1 MSVQDARAIVAR
13 KRDGAVLEAGEISS
27 FVEGYRR
34 GDVAPELAAAFLM
47 AVYLRG
53 MSPAETSALTG
64 AYVES
69 GTTVSLRSVERPI
82 VDKHS
87 TGGVGD
93 GVTLIFAPLAAAL
106 GLAVAKVS
114 GRGLGHTGGT
124 IDKLESIPGM
134 RTDVPPDDI
143 ERQVEEIGCAIVGQR
158 ADLVPADGAFY
169 ALRHATATVESVPLI
184 AASVMSKKLAVRSD
198 LILLDVKAGRG
209 AFMET
214 VDAAAELAGACV
226 DIARASGRVVR
237 AVVTDMSQPLG
248 HAVGNALEVREAV
261 GVLSGGNGSARLREL
276 SLLLAAEALATLSS
290 AGIEDAR
297 ARAER
302 ALDSGA
308 ALERFRAMVA
318 AQGGEPRVADEPGT
332 VLPAAPVVLPVL
344 ARDAGSVGRVD
355 PQVVARTSAE
365 LGAGRRGKEEDI
377 DPAVGVELLREVGDP
392 VAPDEELAR
401 VHARDEDAARRAV
414 DAIRSAF
421 TLEGGPV
428 QRPSLVLRWVG

>member
-1 MSVQDARAIVAR
+1 VIVHDPRAIVAR

-27 FVEGYRR
+27 FVEGYGR
-34 GDVAPELAAAFLM
+34 GDVPPELAAAFLM
-47 AVYLRG
+47 AVFLRG
-53 MSPAETSALTG
+53 MSPSETTALTG
-64 AYVES
+64 AYVDS
-69 GTTVSLRSVERPI
+69 GTTVSLASVDRSI

-134 RTDVPPDDI
+134 RTDLSPDEV

-158 ADLVPADGAFY
+158 VDLVPADGALY

-214 VDAAAELAGACV
+214 VDAAAELAGVCV
-226 DIARASGRVVR
+226 DIARASERAVR

-261 GVLSGGNGSARLREL
+261 DVLAGGKGSARLREL
-276 SLLLAAEALATLSS
+276 SVLLAAEALATVSTT
-290 AGIEDAR
+290 GIEDAR
-297 ARAER
+297 AQAER

-318 AQGGEPRVADEPGT
+318 AQGGDPRVADEADA
-332 VLPAAPVVLPVL
+332 VLPAAPVVLPVI
-344 ARDAGSVGRVD
+344 ARDAGTVGRVD
-355 PQVVARTSAE
+355 PQVVARTSAV
-365 LGAGRRGKEEDI
+365 LGAGRRGKHEDI
-377 DPAVGVELLREVGDP
+377 DPAVGVEVLRQVGD
-392 VAPDEELAR
+392 VVGADDELAR
-401 VHARDEDAARRAV
+401 VHARDEDAAHRAV

-421 TLEGGPV
+421 TLEGGRV
-428 QRPSLVLRWVG
+428 QRPPLVLRWVG

>member
-1 MSVQDARAIVAR
+1 VSVHDPRAIVAR
-13 KRDGAVLEAGEISS
+13 KRDGAVLDAGEIHS
-27 FVEGYRR
+27 FVEGYGR
-34 GDVAPELAAAFLM
+34 GDVEPELAAAFLM

-53 MSPAETSALTG
+53 MSPSETTTLTR
-64 AYVES
+64 AYVDS
-69 GTTVSLRSVERPI
+69 GTTVSLASVDRSI

-93 GVTLIFAPLAAAL
+93 DVTLIFAPLAAAL

-114 GRGLGHTGGT
+114 GRGPGHAGGT

-134 RTDVPPDDI
+134 RTDLSPDEV
-143 ERQVEEIGCAIVGQR
+143 ERQVEDIGCAIVGQR

-209 AFMET
+209 AFMDT
-214 VDAAAELAGACV
+214 VDAAAELAGVCV
-226 DIARASGRVVR
+226 DIARASERAVR

-261 GVLSGGNGSARLREL
+261 DVLAGGKGSARLREL
-276 SLLLAAEALATLSS
+276 SVLLAAEALATLSNTV
-290 AGIEDAR
+290 IEEAR

-302 ALDSGA
+302 ALDSGD

-318 AQGGEPRVADEPGT
+318 AQGGDPRVADDAAA
-332 VLPAAPVVLPVL
+332 VLPAAPVVLPVT
-344 ARDAGSVGRVD
+344 ARDAGTIGRVD
-355 PQVVARTSAE
+355 PQVVARTSAG
-365 LGAGRRGKEEDI
+365 LGAGRRGKQEDI
-377 DPAVGVELLREVGDP
+377 DPAVGIEVLREVGDI
-392 VAPDEELAR
+392 VGGDDELAR
-401 VHARDEDAARRAV
+401 VHAPDEDAAHRAV

-428 QRPSLVLRWVG
+428 QRPPLVLRWVG

>member
-1 MSVQDARAIVAR
+1 MSVDDPRAIVAR
-13 KRDGAVLEAGEISS
+13 KRDGAVLEAGEIRS
-27 FVEGYRR
+27 FVEGYGR

-53 MSPAETSALTG
+53 MSASETTALTG
-64 AYVES
+64 AYVDS
-69 GTTVSLRSVERPI
+69 GTTISLASVDRSI

-134 RTDVPPDDI
+134 RTDLSPDEV

-158 ADLVPADGAFY
+158 VDLVPADGALY

-214 VDAAAELAGACV
+214 EDVAAELAGVCV
-226 DIARASGRVVR
+226 DIARASERAVR
-237 AVVTDMSQPLG
+237 AVVTNMSQPLG

-261 GVLSGGNGSARLREL
+261 DVLAGGKGSARLREL
-276 SLLLAAEALATLSS
+276 SVLLAAEALATLSNT
-290 AGIEDAR
+290 GIEETR

-318 AQGGEPRVADEPGT
+318 AQGGDPRVADEADA
-332 VLPAAPVVLPVL
+332 VLPAAPVVLPVI
-344 ARDAGSVGRVD
+344 ARDAGTVGRVD
-355 PQVVARTSAE
+355 PQDVARTSAV
-365 LGAGRRGKEEDI
+365 LGAGRGGKHEDI
-377 DPAVGVELLREVGDP
+377 DPAVGVEVLREVGD
-392 VAPDEELAR
+392 VVGVDDELAR
-401 VHARDEDAARRAV
+401 VYARDEDAAHRAV

>member
-1 MSVQDARAIVAR
+1 MSVHDPRAIVAR
-13 KRDGAVLEAGEISS
+13 KRDGSVLEAGEIHS
-27 FVEGYRR
+27 FVEGYGR

-53 MSPAETSALTG
+53 MSPSETKALTR
-64 AYVES
+64 AYVDS
-69 GTTVSLRSVERPI
+69 GTTVSLASVDRSI

-93 GVTLIFAPLAAAL
+93 DVTLIFAPLAAAL

-134 RTDVPPDDI
+134 RTDLSPDEV

-158 ADLVPADGAFY
+158 ADLVPADGALY

-214 VDAAAELAGACV
+214 VDAAAELAGVCV
-226 DIARASGRVVR
+226 DIARASERAVR

-261 GVLSGGNGSARLREL
+261 DVLAGGKGSTRLREL
-276 SLLLAAEALATLSS
+276 SILLAAEALATLSNT
-290 AGIEDAR
+290 GIEEAR

-302 ALDSGA
+302 ALRLRRGA
-308 ALERFRAMVA
+308 RAVPGHGGRPGGRSPRRRRGGRRA
-318 AQGGEPRVADEPGT
+318 AGGADRAARHRPRRGNRRPC
-332 VLPAAPVVLPVL
+332 
-344 ARDAGSVGRVD
+344 GS
-355 PQVVARTSAE
+355 
-365 LGAGRRGKEEDI
+365 AGRRADQRG
-377 DPAVGVELLREVGDP
+377 PRG
-392 VAPDEELAR
+392 
-401 VHARDEDAARRAV
+401 
-414 DAIRSAF
+414 RSARGS
-421 TLEGGPV
+421 TRTSI
-428 QRPSLVLRWVG
+428 RPSGSRCCERSGTS

>member
-1 MSVQDARAIVAR
+1 MSVDDPRATVAR
-13 KRDGAVLEAGEISS
+13 KRDGAVLEAGEIRS
-27 FVEGYRR
+27 FVEGYGR

-53 MSPAETSALTG
+53 MSASETTALTG
-64 AYVES
+64 AYVDS
-69 GTTVSLRSVERPI
+69 GTTVPLASVDRSI

-134 RTDVPPDDI
+134 RTDLSLDEV

-158 ADLVPADGAFY
+158 VDLVPADGALY

-214 VDAAAELAGACV
+214 VGAAAELAGVCV
-226 DIARASGRVVR
+226 DIARASERAVR

-261 GVLSGGNGSARLREL
+261 DVLGGGRGSSRMREL
-276 SLLLAAEALATLSS
+276 SVLLAAEALATLSNT
-290 AGIEDAR
+290 GIEEAR

-318 AQGGEPRVADEPGT
+318 AQGGDPRVADDADA
-332 VLPAAPVVLPVL
+332 VLPAAPLVLPVV
-344 ARDAGSVGRVD
+344 AGDAGAVGRVD
-355 PQVVARTSAE
+355 PKVVARTSAV
-365 LGAGRRGKEEDI
+365 LGAGRRGKHEDI
-377 DPAVGVELLREVGDP
+377 DLAVGVEVLREVGD
-392 VAPDEELAR
+392 VVGADDELAR
-401 VHARDEDAARRAV
+401 VHGRDEDAAHRAV

-428 QRPSLVLRWVG
+428 QRPPLVLRWIG

>member
-1 MSVQDARAIVAR
+1 VSVHDPRAIVAR
-13 KRDGAVLEAGEISS
+13 KRDGAVLDAGEIHS
-27 FVEGYRR
+27 FVEGYGR
-34 GDVAPELAAAFLM
+34 GDVEPELAAAFLM

-53 MSPAETSALTG
+53 MSPSETTTLTR
-64 AYVES
+64 AYVDS
-69 GTTVSLRSVERPI
+69 GTTVSLASVDRSI

-93 GVTLIFAPLAAAL
+93 DVTLIFAPLAAAL

-134 RTDVPPDDI
+134 RTDLSPDEV
-143 ERQVEEIGCAIVGQR
+143 ERQVEDIGCAIVGQR

-214 VDAAAELAGACV
+214 VDAAAELAGVCV
-226 DIARASGRVVR
+226 DIARASERAVR

-261 GVLSGGNGSARLREL
+261 DVLAGGKGSARLREL
-276 SLLLAAEALATLSS
+276 SVLLAAEALATLSNTV
-290 AGIEDAR
+290 IEEAR

-302 ALDSGA
+302 ALDSGD

-318 AQGGEPRVADEPGT
+318 AQGGDPRVADDAAA
-332 VLPAAPVVLPVL
+332 VLPAAPVVLPVT
-344 ARDAGSVGRVD
+344 ARDAGTIGRVD
-355 PQVVARTSAE
+355 PQVVARTSAG
-365 LGAGRRGKEEDI
+365 LGAGRRGKQEDI
-377 DPAVGVELLREVGDP
+377 DPAVGIEVLREVGDI
-392 VAPDEELAR
+392 VGGDDELAR
-401 VHARDEDAARRAV
+401 VHAPDEDAAHRAV

-428 QRPSLVLRWVG
+428 QRPPLVLRWVG